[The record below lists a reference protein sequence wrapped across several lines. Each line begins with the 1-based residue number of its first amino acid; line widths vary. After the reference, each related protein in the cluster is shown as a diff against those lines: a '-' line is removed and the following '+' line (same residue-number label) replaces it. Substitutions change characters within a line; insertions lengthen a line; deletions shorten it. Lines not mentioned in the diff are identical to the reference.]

1 MEDKIM
7 EQKFYGIATLSE
19 RGQIVIPQE
28 ARNELNLSPRDKLLV
43 MKQGEFPGLILIKVD
58 QISEMLSHI
67 TRNLSEMER
76 LLTRIQKEESNFED
90 NRSK

>member
-1 MEDKIM
+1 M